1 MADDDTGYRTSWIS
15 RDIEAGVNW
24 NLALDVVVPINL
36 LETSLTG
43 RRLEKLYSSFKSI
56 VFFLLVLI
64 LRCFEY
70 FEKERGEEIIY
81 TRI

>member
-1 MADDDTGYRTSWIS
+1 MMIPATVRRGIS

>member
-1 MADDDTGYRTSWIS
+1 MMIPATVRRGIS

-43 RRLEKLYSSFKSI
+43 RRLEKLYSSFKSL

>member
-1 MADDDTGYRTSWIS
+1 MMIPATVRREIS

-70 FEKERGEEIIY
+70 FEKERGGEEIIY

>member
-1 MADDDTGYRTSWIS
+1 MMIPATVRRGIS

-56 VFFLLVLI
+56 VFFLLILI

>member
-1 MADDDTGYRTSWIS
+1 MMIPATVRREIS

-70 FEKERGEEIIY
+70 FEKQRGEEIIY